1 MIHYI
6 HTGTLACT
14 STEGFVSEVELSLE
28 TRSPA
33 RLSGSL
39 LLLLVHAESASR
51 HMYLSSSRVSSWIR
65 LSAVA
70 SAFLAVLC
78 AAGLCS
84 QGTALTFIP
93 LLPLTSTCE
102 GYGKEEGTHEAQAKA
117 RHHTHLPRGAHPT
130 TTSG

>member
-84 QGTALTFIP
+84 QGKTRHGTA
-93 LLPLTSTCE
+93 
-102 GYGKEEGTHEAQAKA
+102 Q
-117 RHHTHLPRGAHPT
+117 R
-130 TTSG
+130 